1 MDSCRRA
8 SECERVSLSCG
19 VTRVQEPGRGREEG
33 KTGAQTGTHGSAGGA
48 CAHAVWGWG
57 GRGMGGVVTWYCRV
71 GWCRR
76 NGPMASVI
84 VRRVDGVLH

>member
-8 SECERVSLSCG
+8 SECERVSLSSG

-48 CAHAVWGWG
+48 CAM
-57 GRGMGGVVTWYCRV
+57 GMGWARH
-71 GWCRR
+71 GWCGNVVLPRR
-76 NGPMASVI
+76 LVQA
-84 VRRVDGVLH
+84 

>member
-8 SECERVSLSCG
+8 SECERVSLSSG

-48 CAHAVWGWG
+48 CAHAVCAAWVGV
-57 GRGMGGVVTWYCRV
+57 RGTAASAGAGVMDRW
-71 GWCRR
+71 
-76 NGPMASVI
+76 PA
-84 VRRVDGVLH
+84 

>member
-8 SECERVSLSCG
+8 SECERVSLSSG

-48 CAHAVWGWG
+48 CAHAV
-57 GRGMGGVVTWYCRV
+57 
-71 GWCRR
+71 
-76 NGPMASVI
+76 
-84 VRRVDGVLH
+84 L